1 MVFSL
6 LLRKENTAH
15 LELTLCLEQQNQYGD
30 SLRDTLLQITVDKE
44 DSLWF
49 PACSQH
55 TVF

>member
-30 SLRDTLLQITVDKE
+30 SLRDTLLRITVDKA